1 MRGGLFWLE
10 HSMCDEKN
18 LLNLGTDTEFCYQ
31 AFIRF
36 DDDRPDF
43 NVLDF
48 KLLSIENEKEN
59 VFICCDS
66 SDDMIMPVDERR
78 LWIDRDQYMSAR
90 DRYMSTSQLKGFLS
104 LIYLRYLRSNNKSSS
119 HVSQNLLNIF
129 NSRILQV
136 SEEKIIEIKNFICD
150 EIIWN
155 EDFQIELLIDF
166 ENKFACDLACYS
178 P

>member
-31 AFIRF
+31 AFIRV

-66 SDDMIMPVDERR
+66 SDDMIMPAGER
-78 LWIDRDQYMSAR
+78 LWM
-90 DRYMSTSQLKGFLS
+90 DRYMSTSQLKGFLC
-104 LIYLRYLRSNNKSSS
+104 LIYLRSNDKSSY
-119 HVSQNLLNIF
+119 HMSQNLLNIF

-136 SEEKIIEIKNFICD
+136 SKEKIIEIKNFICD

-155 EDFQIELLIDF
+155 EDFQIELLIDL
-166 ENKFACDLACYS
+166 EERCDLA
-178 P
+178 